1 MQKIVYNSNNIFSK
15 GEIMINK
22 LLVYQSNCLDP
33 YFNIA
38 TEKHL
43 LETVHQGCC
52 ILYLWQNQ
60 NTVVIGRNQNAWVEC
75 RTSLLEEEGGKL
87 ARRLSG
93 GGAVFHDI
101 GNLNFTFLM
110 RDEDYDVDRQLSV
123 IQAACAELGLQ
134 AEKSGRNDLLVQ
146 GQKFSGNAF
155 YHSQGHAYH
164 HGTLLIDA
172 NMEKLSRYLT
182 PSKAKLEAKG
192 VASVRSRVTNL
203 KTLVPDLT
211 CTIMAEH
218 MQNAFASVYGLT
230 PELITL
236 NNADIQTIET
246 YAAELRSWEWLYG
259 PRLPFS
265 FGCEDRFSWGSI
277 SLQLQ
282 VESGYIQAA
291 QVYSDA
297 MDWEI
302 ADTVANALTGCR
314 FVCKD
319 MQKALEASLKN
330 TQACKDIC
338 QLLAQQDI

>member
-1 MQKIVYNSNNIFSK
+1 MIEKLYIYNSTC
-15 GEIMINK
+15 
-22 LLVYQSNCLDP
+22 VDP

-38 TEKHL
+38 TEKLL
-43 LETVHQGCC
+43 LESVEENAC

-75 RTSLLEEEGGKL
+75 RTSLLEDEGGKL

-110 RDEDYDVDRQLSV
+110 RDEDFDVDRQLSV
-123 IQAACAELGLQ
+123 IQEACASFGLS

-146 GQKFSGNAF
+146 GYKFSGNAF
-155 YHSQGHAYH
+155 YHTQGHAYH

-172 NMEKLSRYLT
+172 DMEKLSRYLT

-203 KTLVPDLT
+203 KLLSPSLT
-211 CTIMAEH
+211 CEMMAQQMEK
-218 MQNAFASVYGLT
+218 AFEKVYGHDA
-230 PELITL
+230 EKITL
-236 NNADIQTIET
+236 SEKDIEKIKEYTG
-246 YAAELRSWEWLYG
+246 ELSSWNWLYG
-259 PRLPFS
+259 PRLPFTFS
-265 FGCEDRFSWGSI
+265 CEERFAWGGI

-282 VESGYIQAA
+282 VESGHIKLA

-302 ADTVANALTGCR
+302 SDEVTKALLGCR
-314 FVCKD
+314 FTCTDMKKAITDIVKD
-319 MQKALEASLKN
+319 REVASN
-330 TQACKDIC
+330 IC
-338 QLLAQQDI
+338 ELIEKQNI